1 MTIFRRLFPTAQERR
16 AAELARQMIEDLR
29 ESRKPVGCARSAEW
43 GADIRDRLLT
53 LADQVEKDTGKPAIV
68 FAADGRLINP
78 ALIEALSK
86 LSYDGEILRLSIGS
100 CFVHPQET
108 QNINETWPTTV
119 KQYHGR
125 PNSDEVIHEKAT
137 LLAGFVA
144 HNLNV
149 TVEACE
155 QLKAA
160 GFQGVEQTLTE
171 EQELLVKCEEAAL
184 WYRSIDEYA
193 YALIREF
200 SSLFVDYFL
209 DTLTQHLGLQGAS
222 PKLICRTMVER
233 SKEYA
238 QYREWTADVD
248 RMAGTLLW
256 NASKHVG
263 GPFGLECH
271 LMFTMLFGTLFLMRE
286 KRALV
291 YEFLTGNEKKK

>member
-1 MTIFRRLFPTAQERR
+1 MTIFRRLFPTAQDRR

-29 ESRKPVGCARSAEW
+29 ESLKPMGCAESAEL

-53 LADQVEKDTGKPAIV
+53 LADQVEKETGKAAVV
-68 FAADGRLINP
+68 FAADGTLINP
-78 ALIEALSK
+78 RLIEILSK
-86 LSYDGEILRLSIGS
+86 RSDDGRILRHSIGS
-100 CFVHPQET
+100 CFVNPHEIQY
-108 QNINETWPTTV
+108 INETWPTTV
-119 KQYHGR
+119 NQYHGR
-125 PNSDEVIHEKAT
+125 PNTGEVIHEKAT
-137 LLAGFVA
+137 QLAVFVV

-149 TVEACE
+149 AVEACG

-160 GFQGVEQTLTE
+160 GFQGVEQSLTE

-209 DTLTQHLGLQGAS
+209 DTLARLLGLQGAS

-233 SKEYA
+233 SEEYA
-238 QYREWTADVD
+238 RYREWTAEVD

-256 NASKHVG
+256 NASQHVG
-263 GPFGLECH
+263 GPLGLERH
-271 LMFTMLFGTLFLMRE
+271 FMFTMLFGKLFLMRE
-286 KRALV
+286 KRALI
-291 YEFLTGNEKKK
+291 YELLTGNENKK

>member
-1 MTIFRRLFPTAQERR
+1 MTIFRRLFPTAQDRR

-29 ESRKPVGCARSAEW
+29 ESRKPMGCARSAEW

-53 LADQVEKDTGKPAIV
+53 LADQVEKETGKPAIV
-68 FAADGRLINP
+68 FAADGTLINP
-78 ALIEALSK
+78 RLIEALSK
-86 LSYDGEILRLSIGS
+86 RNDDGRILRHSISS
-100 CFVHPQET
+100 CFVNPQEI
-108 QNINETWPTTV
+108 QHLNETWPTTV
-119 KQYHGR
+119 KRYHCR
-125 PNSDEVIHEKAT
+125 PNSGEVIHEKAT
-137 LLAGFVA
+137 LLAVFVV

-149 TVEACE
+149 AVEACE

-160 GFQGVEQTLTE
+160 GFQGIEESLTE

-200 SSLFVDYFL
+200 RSLFVDYFL
-209 DTLTQHLGLQGAS
+209 DILAQQLGLQGAS

-233 SKEYA
+233 SKEYS

-248 RMAGTLLW
+248 RIAGTLLW

-263 GPFGLECH
+263 GPFGLERH
-271 LMFTMLFGTLFLMRE
+271 FMFTMLFGTLFLMRE
-286 KRALV
+286 ERALI
-291 YEFLTGNEKKK
+291 YELLTGNERKK